1 MMVGLHGAGEAA
13 AEESDG
19 CRGVSRTAGSLLA
32 LGNSMT
38 IIDTGLPGFAS
49 GQVSEGATVTPEAHS
64 EVVDQILGRT
74 AAVSDI
80 ADSWHRRLT
89 RASRQGLG
97 FGRILALATGDV
109 SRERERPVDSGS
121 QVLRI
126 GAPRKDTLLM

>member
-64 EVVDQILGRT
+64 EVVDQILGRNGCRIGHSRFL
-74 AAVSDI
+74 ACASDEGKPP
-80 ADSWHRRLT
+80 
-89 RASRQGLG
+89 GLG
-97 FGRILALATGDV
+97 VRAHL
-109 SRERERPVDSGS
+109 
-121 QVLRI
+121 
-126 GAPRKDTLLM
+126 GAGNR